1 MPTQRWLAPLAALL
15 IPTGILLS
23 GHATTRRMAIDSS
36 ATQQHGDLRAML
48 LLTTQPDR
56 FLESWRGPEEEIS
69 LRSAVSVRRGEPI
82 VTFVIFRGCEA
93 DANGLCQS
101 SVDFRVLKPDG
112 SEYLSF
118 EDRDLW
124 RGKPALPEG
133 AVQVSAEH
141 LGVVIEP
148 GDPLG
153 RYEVQVVVRDEIANV
168 SLRLSRTFDAV
179 AP

>member
-1 MPTQRWLAPLAALL
+1 MPTKRWLAPHAARL

-23 GHATTRRMAIDSS
+23 GHGATRRMAIDSP
-36 ATQQHGDLRAML
+36 ATREAGDFGAML
-48 LLTTQPDR
+48 LLTTEPDR
-56 FLESWRGPEEEIS
+56 FLKSWHRPEEEIS
-69 LRSAVSVRRGEPI
+69 LRSAVSVRRGAPI
-82 VTFVIFRGCEA
+82 VAFVIFRGCQA
-93 DANGLCQS
+93 DASGLCQS

-118 EDRDLW
+118 ENRDLW
-124 RGKPALPEG
+124 RAKPAPPEG

-148 GDPLG
+148 ADPLG
-153 RYEVQVVVRDEIANV
+153 PYEVQVVVRDEVANV
-168 SLRLSRTFDAV
+168 SLKLSRTFDAV